1 MSGETHILKLF
12 YCSLQCSDC
21 GHNEY
26 YYLFMNIIIKLEK
39 RNGTFD
45 GHNRCSKGF
54 NDCCKEIL
62 VPKGVPLLALTA
74 TATIT
79 LRKEICAI
87 LGMKKPTII
96 AIFPCKENI
105 MYAMSEFSD
114 IAETFAPLL
123 NRLQIEGHL
132 CHTLVFI
139 VSILKN
145 VQD

>member
-1 MSGETHILKLF
+1 
-12 YCSLQCSDC
+12 
-21 GHNEY
+21 
-26 YYLFMNIIIKLEK
+26 MNIIIKLEK

-87 LGMKKPTII
+87 LGMKKTNNN
-96 AIFPCKENI
+96 CNLSMQGK
-105 MYAMSEFSD
+105 Y
-114 IAETFAPLL
+114 
-123 NRLQIEGHL
+123 
-132 CHTLVFI
+132 
-139 VSILKN
+139 N
-145 VQD
+145 VCNVRVLRYC